1 MKMIGMKIIRHCLGK
16 ASHPFL
22 MNCFLMLC
30 VLVSCSG
37 DSEFNG
43 VSISLNKKELYLEVG
58 KSERL
63 TASFDPFDAP
73 NQAHKWSSS
82 DTHIATVDETGNVTA
97 VNKGSAIIMAKAL
110 DGGGTAKCN
119 VTVVDRIVLPNQIE
133 LNETNVNIAVGD
145 TFALVVTIKPDNATD
160 KTYSLRSLDESIASI
175 NDDGI
180 ITANSIGNTTI
191 EIMTGSG
198 DLKAICEVSVKERG
212 VMFEEPYVSNITDV
226 SAEITGVVRVFGIS
240 LKELGICYSADE
252 EFDIY
257 DNKVPS
263 IKNDIISCK
272 IDSLTPEA
280 TYYLCS
286 YAIDDNGNVTY
297 SNKVS
302 FTTKGVLK
310 TNFKPVE
317 VYEDKILL
325 ASDAPKGYNS
335 VHVCYAAN
343 PNPKVTDYINKA
355 VIYASTGKLTVR
367 MEGLKTNTTYYIRS
381 YHEESGSIIYHDD
394 EVAISTLGE
403 NNISKSGTKINS
415 PIMKYYM
422 GNTYYVEYKY
432 TFKTNLDGELH
443 VELAND
449 SKMYM
454 TKESTLTSTNKVRS
468 LYFSD
473 EVTLIFQVG
482 GGSKYY
488 NGAYSECRFNDE
500 FHDYDE
506 KRNICI
512 THLKTGIKYIYN
524 IKMGNISFVVY
535 NPYSGE
541 TYIRE
546 GKNK

>member
-1 MKMIGMKIIRHCLGK
+1 MIVVNSHIRKLSYLIM
-16 ASHPFL
+16 AVSTL
-22 MNCFLMLC
+22 MALMLFGC
-30 VLVSCSG
+30 
-37 DSEFNG
+37 DKDNG
-43 VSISLNKKELYLEVG
+43 SDGTEIFLNKNELYLEVG

-63 TASFDPFDAP
+63 VASFDPFDAS
-73 NQAHKWSSS
+73 NLAHKWSSS
-82 DTHIATVDETGNVTA
+82 DNNVAIVDETGKVTA
-97 VNKGSAIIMAKAL
+97 VKTGTAVIMARAL
-110 DGGGTAKCN
+110 SSGNSAKCN

-212 VMFEEPYVSNITDV
+212 VVFEEPYVSNITDV
-226 SAEITGVVRVFGIS
+226 SAEITGVVRVYGVS
-240 LKELGICYSADE
+240 LEELGICYSSDE
-252 EFDIY
+252 DFDIY
-257 DNKVPS
+257 DNKVAS
-263 IKNDIISCK
+263 VKSDIISCK

-280 TYYLCS
+280 TYYVCS
-286 YAIDDNGNVTY
+286 YAVDENGNVTY

-310 TNFKPVE
+310 TDFQALE
-317 VYEDKILL
+317 VYEDKLVL
-325 ASDAPKGYNS
+325 VSDAPKGYNS

-449 SKMYM
+449 SEMYM

-488 NGAYSECRFNDE
+488 NGGYSECRFNDE

-524 IKMGNISFVVY
+524 IKMGNISFGVY

>member
-1 MKMIGMKIIRHCLGK
+1 
-16 ASHPFL
+16 
-22 MNCFLMLC
+22 
-30 VLVSCSG
+30 
-37 DSEFNG
+37 
-43 VSISLNKKELYLEVG
+43 
-58 KSERL
+58 
-63 TASFDPFDAP
+63 
-73 NQAHKWSSS
+73 
-82 DTHIATVDETGNVTA
+82 
-97 VNKGSAIIMAKAL
+97 
-110 DGGGTAKCN
+110 
-119 VTVVDRIVLPNQIE
+119 
-133 LNETNVNIAVGD
+133 
-145 TFALVVTIKPDNATD
+145 
-160 KTYSLRSLDESIASI
+160 
-175 NDDGI
+175 
-180 ITANSIGNTTI
+180 
-191 EIMTGSG
+191 
-198 DLKAICEVSVKERG
+198 
-212 VMFEEPYVSNITDV
+212 
-226 SAEITGVVRVFGIS
+226 
-240 LKELGICYSADE
+240 
-252 EFDIY
+252 
-257 DNKVPS
+257 
-263 IKNDIISCK
+263 
-272 IDSLTPEA
+272 
-280 TYYLCS
+280 
-286 YAIDDNGNVTY
+286 
-297 SNKVS
+297 
-302 FTTKGVLK
+302 
-310 TNFKPVE
+310 
-317 VYEDKILL
+317 
-325 ASDAPKGYNS
+325 
-335 VHVCYAAN
+335 
-343 PNPKVTDYINKA
+343 
-355 VIYASTGKLTVR
+355 